1 MKPINLLKG
10 YDKLP
15 TGPRITTIH
24 SIYNIKHCGE
34 LNKIPVIS
42 TRKLIVMQP
51 TSNKK
56 ILYCNSEN
64 WLII

>member
-15 TGPRITTIH
+15 TEPRITTIH

-34 LNKIPVIS
+34 LNKIPDFHQQ
-42 TRKLIVMQP
+42 T
-51 TSNKK
+51 
-56 ILYCNSEN
+56 YCNAAH
-64 WLII
+64 